1 MSEKLA
7 VFGGDPV
14 TRDPFPPWPVLSE
27 KAVAEAA
34 AVLRTGR
41 LTYGAG
47 SRGREMEKRFA
58 EWAAGGPSGG
68 APSPCAVSVSSGS
81 AGLHAALTALGIQ
94 PGDEVIVPSH
104 TFIATA
110 FAVIQAGAVPVFCDV
125 CRDHTLDPHGVEAH
139 LSPRTRA
146 VIVVHLF
153 GTVADMDPILRLARA
168 RNLSVIEDC
177 AQCLGGEHRGRKAGT
192 LGDVGV
198 FSFSQTKHITTG
210 GEGGMLVTSSEAL
223 ARELYS
229 IRDHGYDVG
238 AWRTLPAGAEQPAAP
253 HHRIGY
259 NYRLTEAQSTIGL
272 AELARLDSWN
282 LPRRRGYAKIYDH
295 AFKDLYGVASLPLS
309 TEDRLSAY
317 WQYPLELDLEKLTV
331 DARAFREALSAEGIP
346 CSTYKWTEA
355 YAEPALAGFIP
366 PGHPPCAMAER
377 LRSRTIMLCLHPTLE
392 KAHVECVVAG
402 VKKVLRAFRR

>member
-1 MSEKLA
+1 MTDTLA
-7 VFGGDPV
+7 IFGGTPV
-14 TRDPFPPWPVLSE
+14 TRDSFPPWPQLSE
-27 KAVAEAA
+27 KAISEAA
-34 AVLRTGR
+34 AVLRSGR
-41 LTYGAG
+41 LTYWAG
-47 SRGREMEKRFA
+47 SRGRELERRFA
-58 EWAAGGPSGG
+58 EWASDGSSGG
-68 APSPCAVSVSSGS
+68 APTYAVSVSSGS
-81 AGLHAALTALGIQ
+81 AGLHAALAAHGVKT
-94 PGDEVIVPSH
+94 GDEVILPSH

-125 CRDHTLDPHGVEAH
+125 ARDHTLDPHAVEA
-139 LSPRTRA
+139 LLTPRTRA

-177 AQCLGGEHRGRKAGT
+177 AQCLGGEHKGRKAGT

-210 GEGGMLVTSSEAL
+210 GEGGMLVTQSEAL

-229 IRDHGYDVG
+229 VRDHGHDVSG
-238 AWRTLPAGAEQPAAP
+238 WLPLPAGAEQPAAP
-253 HHRIGY
+253 HLRIGY
-259 NYRLTEAQSTIGL
+259 NYRLTEAQSAIGL
-272 AELARLDSWN
+272 SELSRLDSWN

-295 AFKDLYGVASLPLS
+295 AFKELYGVAALPLS

-331 DARAFREALSAEGIP
+331 DARAFQEALSAEGIP

-366 PGHPPCAMAER
+366 PGQPPCAMAER
-377 LRSRTIMLCLHPTLE
+377 LRARTIVLCLHPTLE
-392 KAHVECVVAG
+392 RSHIECVIAG
-402 VKKVLRAFRR
+402 VKKVLRAFKR